1 MATNDDYKGNKEL
14 KKHGVAHE
22 YTEEEIK
29 EYIKCSKDIVHFAQ
43 NYIKVVHPD
52 RGLINIDLYPFQ
64 NDMLEHFNKNRFS
77 VCLAARQV
85 GKCNIGVT
93 LIKVRRRKQRKSFA
107 SSTDNQYSEPI
118 TIPIGEFFK
127 LCQSSTT

>member
-14 KKHGVAHE
+14 KKHGVEHE

-64 NDMLEHFNKNRFS
+64 TDMLKHFADNRNS
-77 VCLAARQV
+77 ICLASRQV
-85 GKCNIGVT
+85 GKSVLGNIN
-93 LIKVRRRKQRKSFA
+93 IRVRQRKSFT
-107 SSTDNQYSEPI
+107 SEYTDTIYNEPI
-118 TIPIGEFFK
+118 TIPIGNFFNMLRNLK
-127 LCQSSTT
+127 DN